1 MITVQDVLSNLSSV
15 SMIAELSNFLVEN
28 DLDFSPVQAAYQDA
42 ARILVSQ
49 LGKEAEAFL
58 SAQDQQIISDLRY
71 CAYLGFQANLANFRC
86 PGGNHFVAQGS
97 DHFLR
102 EHIMYSLPG
111 RVSYDTIITAFQT
124 RHGRSA
130 ELQLD
135 AIQNYYIYLETIGP
149 KVAHYWGYVFANH
162 FLPLAEPGYVCDGA
176 QTSIYTMELS
186 RELGF
191 PVK

>member
-1 MITVQDVLSNLSSV
+1 MITAQDVLSNLFSV
-15 SMIAELSNFLVEN
+15 SMITELSNWLAEK
-28 DLDFSPVQAAYQDA
+28 DLDFPPVQAAYRSA
-42 ARILVSQ
+42 AKILVSQ
-49 LGKEAEAFL
+49 QGKEAEAFL
-58 SAQDQQIISDLRY
+58 SAQYQQIISDLRY

-111 RVSYDTIITAFQT
+111 RVSHDIIITTFQT
-124 RHGRSA
+124 KHGQSA
-130 ELQLD
+130 EPQLE
-135 AIQNYYIYLETIGP
+135 AICNYYIYLDTVGP
-149 KVAHYWGYVFANH
+149 KLAHYWGYVFANY
-162 FLPLAEPGYVCDGA
+162 FLALVEPGYVWDGA

-191 PVK
+191 PLK